1 MKPLAMTRLAKGA
14 TLWRTIRAL
23 AALGALLLLSTTPL
37 ARAGGGYDL
46 AWWSADGGGEVATGF
61 GSSYRLSGAAGQPDA
76 SRWVG
81 GGYSLVGGFWGVGAI
96 AGKGSTIH
104 LPMIPRQR

>member
-1 MKPLAMTRLAKGA
+1 MKPLPMTRLAKGA

-23 AALGALLLLSTTPL
+23 AALGALLLLSTVFL

-46 AWWSADGGGEVATGF
+46 AWWSVDGGGVVAA
-61 GSSYRLSGAAGQPDA
+61 GSGGNYTLSGAAGQPDA
-76 SRWVG
+76 SRWAG
-81 GGYSLVGGFWGVGAI
+81 GGYELVGGFWSVAAS

-104 LPMIPRQR
+104 LPMILRQR